1 MSILKQ
7 GGSAVDALEIAV
19 RILEDSE
26 YFNAGRGSLKNNSG
40 EVECDAM
47 IMDGNTMETGISLK
61 TNIKS

>member
-1 MSILKQ
+1 MLILEQ
-7 GGSAVDALEIAV
+7 GGSAVDAVEIAV

-26 YFNAGRGSLKNNSG
+26 HFNAGCGSLMNNSG

-47 IMDGNTMETGISLK
+47 IMDGNTMKTGISLK